1 MGGADKALGD
11 GLAAGFDLAL
21 VSDRFEAGG
30 RQDADASSQGLFL
43 GVHGSFAPDA
53 WNGAYLLGGV
63 RFGFDVNRM
72 QRSVSAGAYH
82 RSHDSEWTGWSGAF
96 MLGAGRD
103 WFFGEEKSV
112 RLGPLATIQYAFTSH
127 PDFEEDGAEALRT
140 DGGTADSLGFLLG
153 AHLGASKG
161 IGSGCRLDAEL
172 MAGWRHELLEGTI
185 RTRAA
190 FAENP
195 SASFTSA
202 RRLSTRDAGVLQASL
217 RIAHEGGFFA
227 ELDLGGEA
235 RTAGAGVTGG
245 LRVGFEF

>member
-1 MGGADKALGD
+1 ASGRGWTVWGSLFGMADSQNAYGSSDGWYSTGCGLMGGADKALGD

-21 VSDRFEAGG
+21 VSDRFEAG
-30 RQDADASSQGLFL
+30 
-43 GVHGSFAPDA
+43 
-53 WNGAYLLGGV
+53 
-63 RFGFDVNRM
+63 
-72 QRSVSAGAYH
+72 
-82 RSHDSEWTGWSGAF
+82 
-96 MLGAGRD
+96 
-103 WFFGEEKSV
+103 V
-112 RLGPLATIQYAFTSH
+112 RLGSLATLQYAFTSH
-127 PDFEEDGAEALRT
+127 PDFEEDGGAEALRI
-140 DGGTADSLGFLLG
+140 DGGTADSLAFLLG
-153 AHLGASKG
+153 AHLGASKE
-161 IGSGCRLDAEL
+161 IGSGCRLDVEL

-195 SASFTSA
+195 SATFTSA

-217 RIAHEGGFFA
+217 RIAHESGCFA